1 MNWFSSEMIYH
12 GFAYSAMFV
21 VSWYAYRKK
30 SLKFFSENGW
40 AKNMGPLFLVM
51 TTGILLW
58 GFFPFFIWGI
68 EFSEEIIGGK
78 NPLEKILGILIM
90 GLVVLASLVG
100 YSQSKNLQ
108 KVDSLFFAPPIPFIV
123 FLFFVF
129 RISFLIAYEF
139 WFRGVFLYDLLLA
152 FTTPVAIGI
161 NVFLY
166 ALIHYFAGPKEALSS
181 ILFGIILCLITIYTG
196 AVWPAILIH
205 LSLSLSFESGFFQ
218 KAYKKLYF

>member
-1 MNWFSSEMIYH
+1 MNWFSAEMIYH
-12 GFAYSAMFV
+12 IFAYSAMFGA
-21 VSWYAYRKK
+21 SWYAYRKE

-51 TTGILLW
+51 TTGILVW
-58 GFFPFFIWGI
+58 GFLPFFIRGI
-68 EFSEEIIGGK
+68 EFSAEIIGGK
-78 NPLEKILGILIM
+78 NPLEYTQWILIM
-90 GLVVLASLVG
+90 VLIILASLVG

-139 WFRGVFLYDLLLA
+139 WFRGIFLYDLLLA
-152 FTTPVAIGI
+152 FSVPVAIGI

-166 ALIHYFAGPKEALSS
+166 ALIHYFSGPKEALSS
-181 ILFGIILCLITIYTG
+181 ILFGVILCLITIDIG
-196 AVWPAILIH
+196 AVWPAVLIH

-218 KAYKKLYF
+218 KAYKKLYY

>member
-1 MNWFSSEMIYH
+1 MNWFSAEMIYH
-12 GFAYSAMFV
+12 IFAYSAMFG

-40 AKNMGPLFLVM
+40 TKNMGPLFLVM
-51 TTGILLW
+51 TTGILVW
-58 GFFPFFIWGI
+58 GFLPFFIRGI
-68 EFSEEIIGGK
+68 EFSGEIIGGK
-78 NPLEKILGILIM
+78 NPLEYTQWILIM
-90 GLVVLASLVG
+90 VLVILASLVG

-108 KVDSLFFAPPIPFIV
+108 KVNSLFFAPPIPFIV

-139 WFRGVFLYDLLLA
+139 WFRGIFLHDLLYA
-152 FTTPVAIGI
+152 FSAPVAIGI

-181 ILFGIILCLITIYTG
+181 ILFGVILCLITIDIG
-196 AVWPAILIH
+196 AVWPAVLTH
-205 LSLSLSFESGFFQ
+205 LSLSMSFEYGFFQ
-218 KAYKKLYF
+218 KAYKKLYY

>member
-1 MNWFSSEMIYH
+1 MNWFSAELIYH
-12 GFAYSAMFV
+12 SFAYAAMFG

-40 AKNMGPLFLVM
+40 AKNLGPLFLVM
-51 TTGILLW
+51 ATGILVW
-58 GFFPFFIWGI
+58 GFSPFFIRGM
-68 EFSEEIIGGK
+68 EFSMEIIAGTT
-78 NPLEKILGILIM
+78 PLDSKKWILLTA
-90 GLVVLASLVG
+90 LVLLASVVG
-100 YSQSKNLQ
+100 YSQSKKLQ
-108 KVDSLFFAPPIPFIV
+108 KVDSLFFAPPIPMMV

-139 WFRGVFLYDLLLA
+139 WFRGLFLHDLLLA
-152 FTTPVAIGI
+152 FSTPLAIGI

-181 ILFGIILCLITIYTG
+181 ILFGIILCLVTIYIG

-205 LSLSLSFESGFFQ
+205 LSLSMSFESGFFQ
-218 KAYKKLYF
+218 KAYKKLYY